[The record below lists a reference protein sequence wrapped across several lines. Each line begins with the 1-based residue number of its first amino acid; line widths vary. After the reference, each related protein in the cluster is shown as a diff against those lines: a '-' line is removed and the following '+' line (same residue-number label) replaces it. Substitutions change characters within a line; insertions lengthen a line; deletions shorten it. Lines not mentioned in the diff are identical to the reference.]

1 MLARDLIS
9 PIIPTVSGTDSAAR
23 ALSLM
28 GEFHLAHLPVVEDD
42 RYLCLLEESVIL
54 DWEDPEMLLKNL
66 HFPHVKPAV
75 QEDAPFFEALKLM
88 GDYKLSL
95 VPVVD
100 AEDLYQGA
108 VTQENLLWTI
118 SHFNDVHEPG
128 GILVLH
134 IAEHDFMLSEIA
146 RLAESEDVHILGMHT
161 FNEAT
166 TGKLG
171 VLVKTNRQNLDSLVA
186 VLERFHYTI
195 EYRFDEPTSED
206 GLKRNYDLLMNYL
219 NM

>member
-9 PIIPTVSGTDSAAR
+9 PIIPTVSCTDSAAR

-28 GEFHLAHLPVVEDD
+28 NEFHLSHLPVVEDD
-42 RYLCLLEESVIL
+42 HYLCLLEESVVL

-75 QEDAPFFEALKLM
+75 QEGAPFFEALKLM

-95 VPVVD
+95 IPVVD
-100 AEDLYQGA
+100 GEDQYQGS

-134 IAEHDFMLSEIA
+134 MAPHDFMLSEIA
-146 RLAESEDVHILGMHT
+146 RLAESEDVHILGVHT

-166 TGKLG
+166 TGNLG
-171 VLVKTNRQNLDSLVA
+171 VLVKTNRQNLDGLVA
-186 VLERFHYTI
+186 VLERFHYI
-195 EYRFDEPTSED
+195 IDYRFDEPTSED
-206 GLKRNYDLLMNYL
+206 QLKTNYDLLMNYL